1 MLPPDDMLQFAI
13 VLLALVLALA
23 GAARRLPVPYPVV
36 LVLGGLVLALVP
48 GVPHISVNPD
58 IIFTI
63 FLPPILW
70 AAAYHSDLRQLRRSA
85 LPIAGLAVGLVLV
98 TTLVVALASRWAIP
112 GITWASAFILG
123 AVVSSTDSVAAT
135 AVANRLGIPR
145 RLTALLEGE
154 SLVNDASALVLYHA
168 AVTARVDGTFSLPQA
183 LVQFVYDAGVGIAAG
198 VLVGLVVPLAS
209 RLIRDT
215 AGSVTL
221 TVMAAY
227 LSWIVGDRL
236 DASAVLACVACGL
249 TMRREHLLRA
259 SPAVRVQTSEVWKL
273 LVFLLNGIIFVV
285 LGLEWPNLKSDLPD
299 GGIHGL
305 LPAIVAVCLTVIVAR
320 LLWMPL
326 MGRAIRAW
334 TPEPRR
340 GPPPDPKWVLLSGW
354 TGMRGIVTLAA
365 ALAVPA
371 VSSAGEP
378 LPYRGRIIVIAFCV
392 VLATLVLQGLT
403 LAPLIRWLGLRDD
416 GEETREL
423 ALARKTAL
431 DASVERLDE
440 LKSAGAW
447 DPGFTD
453 MLRAYYAGT
462 ASQLRDAE
470 AMDVPTLRA
479 RRATFLAE
487 RTTLTNIQRD
497 AVLGLWRQ
505 GRITDQSLALALR
518 QIDMQQLMFTP
529 DDD

>member
-1 MLPPDDMLQFAI
+1 
-13 VLLALVLALA
+13 
-23 GAARRLPVPYPVV
+23 
-36 LVLGGLVLALVP
+36 
-48 GVPHISVNPD
+48 
-58 IIFTI
+58 
-63 FLPPILW
+63 
-70 AAAYHSDLRQLRRSA
+70 
-85 LPIAGLAVGLVLV
+85 
-98 TTLVVALASRWAIP
+98 
-112 GITWASAFILG
+112 
-123 AVVSSTDSVAAT
+123 
-135 AVANRLGIPR
+135 
-145 RLTALLEGE
+145 
-154 SLVNDASALVLYHA
+154 
-168 AVTARVDGTFSLPQA
+168 
-183 LVQFVYDAGVGIAAG
+183 VGIAAG
-198 VLVGLVVPLAS
+198 VLIGLVVPFAS

-215 AGSVTL
+215 AGSVTF
-221 TVMAAY
+221 TVLAAY

-236 DASAVLACVACGL
+236 GASAVLACVACGL

-259 SPAVRVQTSEVWKL
+259 SPAVRLQTSEVWKL

-285 LGLEWPNLKSDLPD
+285 LGLEWPNLRSDLPD
-299 GGIHGL
+299 RGIHGL
-305 LPAIVAVCLTVIVAR
+305 LPAIVAVCLAVIVVR
-320 LLWMPL
+320 LVWMPL
-326 MGRAIRAW
+326 MTRAIRAW

-340 GPPPDPKWVLLSGW
+340 GPQPDPKWVLLSGW

-378 LPYRGRIIVIAFCV
+378 LPYRGRIVVIAFCV

-440 LKSAGAW
+440 LKAAGAW

-453 MLRAYYAGT
+453 MLRAYFAGT

-470 AMDVPTLRA
+470 AMDLPTLRA

-487 RTTLTNIQRD
+487 RTTLTDIQRD